1 MHQDNEGLLYRIAK
15 EKESRKGNLIS
26 MNIHG
31 LYKLTLLDYPGHI
44 ACTLFTGGC
53 NFRCPFCH
61 NASLVTHLHDSS
73 LIPEA
78 NVFSFLKSRIGILDG
93 VCISGGE
100 PTLAN
105 DMIPFIFKIKTLGFK
120 VKLDTNGSNPDLLSQ
135 LIEQNLLDYVAMD
148 IKNSPANYTRTIDLP
163 EYDLTNINRSIAI
176 LINSQINY
184 EFRTTVVKELHS
196 ASDFLEIAH
205 WISNCSHY
213 YLQSFATSKDLIK
226 YGFSAYTKDEMIS
239 FTNILRPFI
248 PNVEVRGIE

>member
-1 MHQDNEGLLYRIAK
+1 MYDDNEKLLYRITQK
-15 EKESRKGNLIS
+15 KESRKGNLIN

-31 LYKLTLLDYPGHI
+31 LYKLTLLDYPEHI

-61 NASLVTHLHDSS
+61 NASLVTHLHASS
-73 LIPEA
+73 LISEA
-78 NVFSFLKSRIGILDG
+78 EIFSFLKSRIGILDG

-100 PTLAN
+100 PTLFN
-105 DMIPFIFKIKTLGFK
+105 DMIPFIYRIKTLGFK
-120 VKLDTNGSNPDLLSQ
+120 VKLDTNGSNPELLNQ

-148 IKNSPANYTRTIDLP
+148 IKNSPTNYTRTIDLP

-176 LINSQINY
+176 LMNSLIDY

-213 YLQSFATSKDLIK
+213 YLQAFAASKDLIK
-226 YGFSAYTKDEMIS
+226 DGFSAYTKDEMIS
-239 FTNILRPFI
+239 IANILRPFI